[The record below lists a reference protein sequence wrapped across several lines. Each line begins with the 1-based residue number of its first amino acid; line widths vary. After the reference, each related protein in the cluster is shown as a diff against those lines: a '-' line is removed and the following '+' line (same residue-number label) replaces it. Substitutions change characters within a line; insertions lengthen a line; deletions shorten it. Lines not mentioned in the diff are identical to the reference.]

1 MRRLLTYLY
10 PYRGRMAVQMTIKFV
25 GTVMDLLLPWILA
38 TIIDDIVPLRDVR
51 KILLWGGAMIL
62 CSILAVVTNIM
73 ANRMASAVGREVTR
87 RLRQDLFSSSHG
99 SEVPPAS
106 QGQRKLPVPE

>member
-1 MRRLLTYLY
+1 MNVSFPAFVDREKNGWYYLLCMQLFLQGGFGMRRLLTYLY

-51 KILLWGGAMIL
+51 KILLWGG
-62 CSILAVVTNIM
+62 
-73 ANRMASAVGREVTR
+73 
-87 RLRQDLFSSSHG
+87 
-99 SEVPPAS
+99 P
-106 QGQRKLPVPE
+106 